1 MNPGPLSHAPYA
13 PVFCTRCGTAAHP
26 GASFCMA
33 CGAQLGPNL
42 YRFAFFGQ
50 TRTYYAIWLKT
61 IALTIVTL
69 GIYNFWGRVELRR
82 YLYNQ
87 TEFLGDRF
95 VFHGTGTELLVGW
108 LKAFGVLAVLFALLL
123 GSQKILPPE
132 LAFLGVL
139 VFYGVLAI
147 VVPLALFGT
156 WGYRASRSSWRNLR
170 FSFFGD
176 LGQFYKEFFK
186 AVGLVMITLGFG
198 MPFFYTRIRS
208 YLVNHSTY
216 GTGRFT
222 YWGNG
227 GDLMGA
233 FLGSMFLTLPTL
245 WFSQLWFK
253 ARLEIYH
260 WEHTAFEGARFRFPV
275 RPLDYALFLLGM
287 NLVALFTLGLAL
299 PWVQLK
305 KARYVSER
313 LMLEGHLSLDHIQK
327 NAIAASA
334 TGEGFTSLLDLQGAG
349 F

>member
-1 MNPGPLSHAPYA
+1 MNPGQPTFAPYT
-13 PVFCTRCGTAAHP
+13 PVFCTRCGRAALP
-26 GASFCMA
+26 GAFFCVG
-33 CGAQLGPNL
+33 CGSQLGPNH
-42 YRFAFFGQ
+42 YRFLFLAR

-87 TEFLGDRF
+87 TEFQGDRF
-95 VFHGTGTELLVGW
+95 VFHGTGAELLVGW
-108 LKAFGVLAVLFALLL
+108 LKAFGVLAVLTAILL
-123 GSQKILPPE
+123 GTQKWLPPNY
-132 LAFLGVL
+132 AFLGIL
-139 VFYGVLAI
+139 AFYGSIAMVI
-147 VVPLALFGT
+147 PLALFGT

-176 LGQFYKEFFK
+176 LGQFYKEFLK
-186 AVGLVMITLGFG
+186 AVGLVIVTLGFG
-198 MPFFYTRIRS
+198 MPFFQTRIRS
-208 YLVNHSTY
+208 YLVNHTTY
-216 GTGRFT
+216 GTGRFH

-233 FLGSMFLTLPTL
+233 FLASMFLTLPTL
-245 WFSQLWFK
+245 WFSHLWFQ

-287 NLVALFTLGLAL
+287 NLAAIFTLGLAL
-299 PWVQLK
+299 PWVQLR

-313 LMLEGHLSLDHIQK
+313 LLLEGHLALDHIQK
-327 NAIAASA
+327 NAIATSA